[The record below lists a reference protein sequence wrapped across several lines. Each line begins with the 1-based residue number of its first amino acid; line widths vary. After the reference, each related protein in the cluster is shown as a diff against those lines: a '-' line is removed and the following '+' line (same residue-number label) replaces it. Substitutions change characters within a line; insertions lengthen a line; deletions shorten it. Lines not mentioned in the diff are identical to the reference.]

1 MIHMEGWTP
10 GSLMTKM
17 ETTEAASWLAASS
30 NSVAGRKAVE
40 ALSTKF
46 HLGLAMGQGYS
57 ARPLLAHDYLSA
69 VIVHRSPPVLL
80 VTFRGR
86 LDIDIAGEGD
96 NPRLDEGEG

>member
-1 MIHMEGWTP
+1 MIHTEGWTP

-17 ETTEAASWLAASS
+17 ETTSN

-46 HLGLAMGQGYS
+46 HLVPATGQGYS
-57 ARPLLAHDYLSA
+57 ARPLLAHDYLPA

-86 LDIDIAGEGD
+86 LDIDIAGERD
-96 NPRLDEGEG
+96 NPHRDDGEG